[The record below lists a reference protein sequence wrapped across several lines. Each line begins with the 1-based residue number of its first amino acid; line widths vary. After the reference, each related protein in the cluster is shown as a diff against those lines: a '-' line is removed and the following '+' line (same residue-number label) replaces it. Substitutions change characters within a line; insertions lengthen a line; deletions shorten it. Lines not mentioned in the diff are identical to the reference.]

1 LNDLSLDGL
10 GKLKNAIIVRNPK
23 SGKSMLPKAKAPT
36 SPKVD
41 ALTLQSQFSQGESMN
56 ERILNPSGKERVA
69 KTLRSNCEG
78 VSVACCQLAQTASLR
93 TWFSLTQGLKKN
105 KTLSNLLGSEAYRG

>member
-1 LNDLSLDGL
+1 M
-10 GKLKNAIIVRNPK
+10 GKLKNVIIVRTPESASSMDFRVVIGSWNHRL
-23 SGKSMLPKAKAPT
+23 KSMLLKAKAPT

-56 ERILNPSGKERVA
+56 ERILNSSGKERVA

-78 VSVACCQLAQTASLR
+78 VL
-93 TWFSLTQGLKKN
+93 
-105 KTLSNLLGSEAYRG
+105 